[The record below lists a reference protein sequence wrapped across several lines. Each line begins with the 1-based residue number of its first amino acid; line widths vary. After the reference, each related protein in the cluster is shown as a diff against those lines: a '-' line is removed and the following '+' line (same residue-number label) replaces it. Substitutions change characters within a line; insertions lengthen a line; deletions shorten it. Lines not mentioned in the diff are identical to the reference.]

1 MDKPQTARRTRSDK
15 GRITLTPRDAAI
27 LLWVGEQYAV
37 RLDQLAQLLGRHAQ
51 RTTQQAGV
59 VQLTTVRRVVHRWLT
74 CGMVRSKYLL
84 AGEPPWVY
92 LTGKGL
98 HELGLPFRELAPIVA
113 LAAHYYWTNQVR
125 LWVEQHYHD
134 DRWVSERWLLKER
147 GETDILRPTVADGE
161 VQRSDPSGEVISIAV
176 EVELTVKEAG
186 RLHSILAARA
196 DHYDGV
202 WYFTT
207 PATHRTLQR
216 QLDRFDPE
224 VQRRFRLRHL
234 ADLV

>member
-37 RLDQLAQLLGRHAQ
+37 RLDHLGQLLGRHAQ
-51 RTTQQAGV
+51 RTTHQAGL
-59 VQLTTVRRVVHRWLT
+59 VQLTTVRRVVQRWLT

-125 LWVEQHYHD
+125 LWVEQHYPG
-134 DRWVSERWLLKER
+134 DRWVSERWLLKHQ
-147 GETDILRPTVADGE
+147 GEGDVLRPTVADGE
-161 VQRSDPSGEVISIAV
+161 VHRGDPGGDVTIIAV
-176 EVELTVKEAG
+176 EVELTVKEFG
-186 RLHSILAARA
+186 RLQSILTARA
-196 DHYDGV
+196 EHYDGV

-207 PATHRTLQR
+207 AATQKTLQR
-216 QLDRFDPE
+216 ALDRFDPE
-224 VQRRFRLRHL
+224 VQGLFRLRRL
-234 ADLV
+234 DDLV